1 MISRLRPHF
10 TDAALALFLRSKNM
24 RNKIEL
30 YREARL
36 WITKVII
43 PLAGMATLYFSNPDN
58 RADFKTRFLKSR
70 LEKKL
75 GGLL

>member
-1 MISRLRPHF
+1 
-10 TDAALALFLRSKNM
+10 M

-43 PLAGMATLYFSNPDN
+43 PLAGMATLYFSNPDIH
-58 RADFKTRFLKSR
+58 FR
-70 LEKKL
+70 LSKKL
-75 GGLL
+75 RKNV